1 MVSQKVIVHN
11 ETGVHL
17 RPAAV
22 LCEEAQKFK
31 ADIHFNCNGKKG
43 NAKSVLSL
51 LGCGVKNGYEIEF
64 ICEGEDEKEALEAII
79 RLVNDDFDKQ
89 KE

>member
-31 ADIHFNCNGKKG
+31 ADIHFKCNGKEG

-64 ICEGEDEKEALEAII
+64 ICDGEDEKEALEAII
-79 RLVNDDFDKQ
+79 SLVNDDFDKQ